1 MGTRA
6 DIYFEEK
13 EKEEQQM
20 ENKWLLQFLDNYN
33 GVSPE
38 AKSLEKELQKNYKG
52 NSYIGWA
59 TMERLTYQQ
68 DPFATFEVL
77 ISPNGTPL
85 FSDSVSI
92 SSFSRKENK
101 DTVDTVNSENA
112 RVVNFVRVKLTFLDK
127 VFVEDYPIQDKSYQ
141 APKFVDST
149 DVNKS
154 VQRAKAQV
162 ASRGTGLA
170 LKLYEGNDLQF
181 DAPEKP
187 SISKAIPTPVQ
198 DVKSSN
204 DIKEIA
210 TELVKDYD
218 SLLKGI
224 KEINAILIK
233 KYNLTLD
240 PADTVETM
248 TSKLSKIPNV
258 ELTFAQIKRLAKG

>member
-1 MGTRA
+1 
-6 DIYFEEK
+6 
-13 EKEEQQM
+13 M
-20 ENKWLLQFLDNYN
+20 ENKWLEQFLANYN
-33 GVSPE
+33 GLSPE

-68 DPFATFEVL
+68 DPFATFEVM

-85 FSDSVSI
+85 FSDNISI
-92 SSFSRKENK
+92 TSFSRKEGK

-141 APKFVDST
+141 APKFVDSN

-154 VQRAKAQV
+154 IQRAKAKV

-181 DAPEKP
+181 DAPEV
-187 SISKAIPTPVQ
+187 SKLATPTNNSAENLTPF
-198 DVKSSN
+198 
-204 DIKEIA
+204 A
-210 TELVKDYD
+210 KD
-218 SLLKGI
+218 LLDNYSKYAKGI
-224 KEINAILIK
+224 KQINDVLIK

-240 PADTVETM
+240 AKDTLEVM
-248 TSKLSKIPNV
+248 TTKLSKIPNV
-258 ELTFAQIKRLAKG
+258 ELTIAQIKRLSEV

>member
-1 MGTRA
+1 
-6 DIYFEEK
+6 
-13 EKEEQQM
+13 M

-33 GVSPE
+33 GLSPE

-68 DPFATFEVL
+68 DPFATFEVM

-85 FSDSVSI
+85 FTDNISI
-92 SSFSRKENK
+92 TSFSRKEGK

-141 APKFVDST
+141 APKFVDSN

-154 VQRAKAQV
+154 IQRAKAKV

-181 DAPEKP
+181 DAPEV
-187 SISKAIPTPVQ
+187 SKLATPTNNSAENLTPF
-198 DVKSSN
+198 
-204 DIKEIA
+204 A
-210 TELVKDYD
+210 KD
-218 SLLKGI
+218 LLDNYSKYAKGI
-224 KEINAILIK
+224 KQINDVLIK

-240 PADTVETM
+240 AKDTLEVM
-248 TSKLSKIPNV
+248 TTKLSKIPNV
-258 ELTFAQIKRLAKG
+258 ELTIAQIKRLSEV

>member
-1 MGTRA
+1 
-6 DIYFEEK
+6 
-13 EKEEQQM
+13 M

-33 GVSPE
+33 GLSPE

-68 DPFATFEVL
+68 DPFATFEVM

-85 FSDSVSI
+85 FTDNISI
-92 SSFSRKENK
+92 TSFSRKEGK

-141 APKFVDST
+141 APKFVDSN

-154 VQRAKAQV
+154 IQRAKAKV

-181 DAPEKP
+181 DAPEV
-187 SISKAIPTPVQ
+187 SKLATPTNNSAENLTPF
-198 DVKSSN
+198 
-204 DIKEIA
+204 A
-210 TELVKDYD
+210 KD
-218 SLLKGI
+218 LLDNYSKYAKGI
-224 KEINAILIK
+224 KQINDVLIK

-240 PADTVETM
+240 AKDTLEVM
-248 TSKLSKIPNV
+248 TTKLGKIPNV
-258 ELTFAQIKRLAKG
+258 ELTIAQIKRLSEV

>member
-20 ENKWLLQFLDNYN
+20 ENKWLLQFLDNYH
-33 GVSPE
+33 GISPE
-38 AKSLEKELQKNYKG
+38 AKALEKELQKNYKG

-68 DPFATFEVL
+68 DPFATFEVV

-85 FSDSVSI
+85 FSDNISI
-92 SSFSRKENK
+92 ASFSRKEGK

-127 VFVEDYPIQDKSYQ
+127 VFIEDYPIQDKSYQ
-141 APKFVDST
+141 APKFVDSN
-149 DVNKS
+149 DVNKA
-154 VQRAKAQV
+154 VQRAKAKV

-181 DAPEKP
+181 DAPETTT
-187 SISKAIPTPVQ
+187 ISKAIPTPVQ
-198 DVKSSN
+198 EVKTTN
-204 DIKEIA
+204 DTKVFA
-210 TELVKDYD
+210 KDIVDNYNKY
-218 SLLKGI
+218 LQGI
-224 KEINAILIK
+224 KQINAILIK
-233 KYNLTLD
+233 KYNLSLD
-240 PADTVETM
+240 PTDTIETM
-248 TSKLSKIPNV
+248 TTKLAKIPNV
-258 ELTFAQIKRLAKG
+258 ELTIAQIKRLSEV

>member
-1 MGTRA
+1 
-6 DIYFEEK
+6 
-13 EKEEQQM
+13 M

-38 AKSLEKELQKNYKG
+38 AKSLEKELQQNYKG

-68 DPFATFEVL
+68 DPFATFEVML
-77 ISPNGTPL
+77 SDNGTPL
-85 FSDSVSI
+85 FSAIDTISTFQSKQGKDLNDLVDS
-92 SSFSRKENK
+92 RN
-101 DTVDTVNSENA
+101 D
-112 RVVNFVRVKLTFLDK
+112 RVINFVRVKLTFLDK

-141 APKFVDST
+141 APKFVDSN
-149 DVNKS
+149 DVNKAI
-154 VQRAKAQV
+154 QRAKAKV
-162 ASRGTGLA
+162 SSRGTGLA

-204 DIKEIA
+204 EIKEIA

-224 KEINAILIK
+224 KEVNAILIK

-258 ELTFAQIKRLAKG
+258 ELTFTQIKRLAKG

>member
-1 MGTRA
+1 
-6 DIYFEEK
+6 
-13 EKEEQQM
+13 M

-68 DPFATFEVL
+68 DPFATFEVM

-85 FSDSVSI
+85 FTDNISI
-92 SSFSRKENK
+92 TSFSRKEGK

-141 APKFVDST
+141 APKFVDSN

-154 VQRAKAQV
+154 IQRAKAKV

-181 DAPEKP
+181 DAPEV
-187 SISKAIPTPVQ
+187 SKLATPTNNSAENLTPF
-198 DVKSSN
+198 
-204 DIKEIA
+204 A
-210 TELVKDYD
+210 KD
-218 SLLKGI
+218 LLDNYSKYAKGI
-224 KEINAILIK
+224 KQINDVLIK

-240 PADTVETM
+240 AKDTLEVM
-248 TSKLSKIPNV
+248 TTKLGKIPNV
-258 ELTFAQIKRLAKG
+258 ELTIAQIKRLSEV

>member
-1 MGTRA
+1 
-6 DIYFEEK
+6 
-13 EKEEQQM
+13 M

-68 DPFATFEVL
+68 DPFATFEVM
-77 ISPNGTPL
+77 ISPTGTPL
-85 FSDSVSI
+85 FTDNISI
-92 SSFSRKENK
+92 TSFSRKEGK

-141 APKFVDST
+141 APKFVDSN

-154 VQRAKAQV
+154 IQRAKAKV

-181 DAPEKP
+181 DAPEV
-187 SISKAIPTPVQ
+187 SKLATPTNNSAENLTPF
-198 DVKSSN
+198 
-204 DIKEIA
+204 A
-210 TELVKDYD
+210 KD
-218 SLLKGI
+218 LLDNYSKYAKGI
-224 KEINAILIK
+224 KQINDVLIK

-240 PADTVETM
+240 AKDTLEVM
-248 TSKLSKIPNV
+248 TTKLGKIPNV
-258 ELTFAQIKRLAKG
+258 ELTIAQIKRLSEV